1 MTITAPTA
9 STEAALLEKIP
20 TGLFIGGKWVDASD
34 GGTFDVNDP
43 ATGKTLLTI
52 ASATPED
59 GKAALDAAVAAQES
73 WAATPARTRGEIL
86 RRAWEL
92 LQERKDEVALLMTLE
107 MGKPLAEAYG
117 EVTYGGEFLR
127 WFSEEAVRISGRY
140 GSNPEGTGR
149 MIVTHHPV
157 GPCFLITPW
166 NFPLAMATRKIAPA
180 LAAGC
185 TVVVKPAALTP
196 LTTLLF
202 VRILEDAGVP
212 AGVVNV
218 VQTTASRAVS
228 APIIADHRL
237 RKLSF
242 TGSTEVGVALLKQA
256 ADNVLRTSMEL
267 GGNAPFIVFDDA
279 DLDKAVDGAMAA
291 KFRNSGEACTA
302 ANRFIVHES
311 VAEEFAARVA
321 ERVSGFKV
329 GRGTE
334 EGVNV
339 GPLIDQAA
347 VDKARS
353 LVEDAVARG
362 ASVRTGGEAIEGDG
376 TFFQPTVVSGV
387 TPGSEILSTEIFG
400 PVLSIIPFTD
410 EDDAVRLAN
419 STEFGLAAYVFT
431 KDLARGQR
439 MIDRLETGML
449 GLNAGV
455 ISNAAAPFGGIKQS
469 GLGREGGIEGI
480 HEYLTTKYTMTPN
493 PSL

>member
-1 MTITAPTA
+1 MTTPTA

-387 TPGSEILSTEIFG
+387 APGSEILSTEIFG

-469 GLGREGGIEGI
+469 GLGREGGVEGI